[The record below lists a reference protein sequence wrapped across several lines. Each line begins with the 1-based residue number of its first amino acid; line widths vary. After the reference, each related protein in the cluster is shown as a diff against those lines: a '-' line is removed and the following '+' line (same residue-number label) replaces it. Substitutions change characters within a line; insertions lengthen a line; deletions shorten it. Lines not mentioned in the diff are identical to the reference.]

1 MHPFIRRI
9 IVLGT
14 PLAVGILNLFHP
26 SSQAIRPNLA
36 WWITLHI
43 LNLPLFAL
51 LGLAAILLL
60 DGKLGAL
67 ATCSRALLA
76 IFAVLYPAF
85 DAMVGIGSGM
95 MIRFA
100 TTLPASQQGP
110 IVLATR
116 EFFRFGTPA
125 ITIALVGS
133 MAWLLGLLAAAVA
146 LARPVWSRWLVI
158 SLAGVVFLLWLLE
171 EAEIF
176 LSLGTAIWIG
186 ITFVVLVLICV
197 ALAVVA
203 RPHPAVGLLAA
214 SGFFFAIDHAAPFG
228 PAGMALFLLAV
239 GQLEILRQRQ
249 AAGVP
254 TLAGAPRRADES
266 TP

>member
-1 MHPFIRRI
+1 MHPFLRRI

-26 SSQAIRPNLA
+26 LSMAIRPNLD

-51 LGLAAILLL
+51 LGLAAMLLL
-60 DGKLGAL
+60 DGKLGIVAN
-67 ATCSRALLA
+67 CSRVLLA
-76 IFAVLYPAF
+76 IFAVVYPAF

-100 TTLPASQQGP
+100 TTLPASLQAP

-116 EFFRFGTPA
+116 EFFRFGSLA
-125 ITIALVGS
+125 QDIAFVGG
-133 MAWLLGLLAAAVA
+133 MAWLLGLLAVAVA

-158 SLAGVVFLLWLLE
+158 SLAGAVFLLWLLE
-171 EAEIF
+171 QAEYA
-176 LSLGTAIWIG
+176 LSLAPIWIV
-186 ITFVVLVLICV
+186 IALVVALLICV

-203 RPHPAVGLLAA
+203 RPQPAVGLLAA
-214 SGFFFAIDHAAPFG
+214 SAFFFAIDHAAPFG
-228 PAGMALFLLAV
+228 PVGMALFLGASA
-239 GQLEILRQRQ
+239 QLEFLRQRQ

-254 TLAGAPRRADES
+254 ALAGAP
-266 TP
+266 

>member
-1 MHPFIRRI
+1 MHPFLRRI

-26 SSQAIRPNLA
+26 SSMAIRPNLD

-51 LGLAAILLL
+51 LGLAAMLLL
-60 DGKLGAL
+60 DGKPGLV
-67 ATCSRALLA
+67 ATCSRVLLA

-85 DAMVGIGSGM
+85 DALVGIGSGM

-100 TTLPASQQGP
+100 TTLPVGQQGP

-116 EFFRFGTPA
+116 EFFRFGSLA
-125 ITIALVGS
+125 QDIALVGA
-133 MAWLLGLLAAAVA
+133 MAWLLGLLTAAVA

-158 SLAGVVFLLWLLE
+158 SLAGAVFLLWLLL
-171 EAEIF
+171 EAELA
-176 LSLGTAIWIG
+176 LSLAAPIWIG
-186 ITFVVLVLICV
+186 ITSGVVVLSCV
-197 ALAVVA
+197 ALAVLA

-214 SGFFFAIDHAAPFG
+214 SAFLFAIDHAAPVG
-228 PAGMALFLLAV
+228 PVGMALFLLAAA
-239 GQLEILRQRQ
+239 QLEFLRQRQ

-254 TLAGAPRRADES
+254 ALAGAP
-266 TP
+266 

>member
-14 PLAVGILNLFHP
+14 PLVIAILNLFHP
-26 SSQAIRPNLA
+26 SSLAIRPNLD

-60 DGKLGAL
+60 DGERSII
-67 ATCSRALLA
+67 ATCSRVLLV

-85 DAMVGIGSGM
+85 DALVGIGSGM

-100 TTLPASQQGP
+100 TTLPASQQVP
-110 IVLATR
+110 IFLATR

-125 ITIALVGS
+125 ITIAIVGS
-133 MAWLLGLLAAAVA
+133 MAWLLGILAAAVA

-158 SLAGVVFLLWLLE
+158 SLAGVVILLRLLLL
-171 EAEIF
+171 ADIA
-176 LSLGTAIWIG
+176 LSIATIWIV
-186 ITFVVLVLICV
+186 ITTVVLVLICV

-214 SGFFFAIDHAAPFG
+214 SAFFFSIDHGAPVG
-228 PAGMALFLLAV
+228 PLGMVLFLLAAA
-239 GQLEILRQRQ
+239 QLEFLRQRQ
-249 AAGVP
+249 AAG
-254 TLAGAPRRADES
+254 APSLADES
-266 TP
+266 TA